1 LKWLLIGNE
10 NSLRRQK
17 ADLSK
22 ILGSFSPPERELIEE
37 NLRLHVL
44 ETIEDCRLDLSDER
58 TRTRLRATIEEHQP
72 GAVILDPFSNFVEGD
87 ENQAKD
93 QRATLNDI
101 YRIVQGVVLDCAI
114 VILHHA
120 RTGAGNIAQGVGN
133 YTAGNYMRGSKALLG
148 DVRCAINLMP
158 GDNED
163 FTKLVISCG
172 KANDCEAFAT
182 RGLVFNPENF
192 RYDVDPDFNLED
204 WINDVEGKRGNK
216 ACSIADVVEAVR
228 AGKHKRKEIVEHVND
243 LTGASEST
251 IRRRIK
257 DACEADKIQPT
268 QPRGCYTLK

>member
-1 LKWLLIGNE
+1 
-10 NSLRRQK
+10 
-17 ADLSK
+17 
-22 ILGSFSPPERELIEE
+22 
-37 NLRLHVL
+37 V
-44 ETIEDCRLDLSDER
+44 
-58 TRTRLRATIEEHQP
+58 
-72 GAVILDPFSNFVEGD
+72 
-87 ENQAKD
+87 
-93 QRATLNDI
+93 
-101 YRIVQGVVLDCAI
+101 
-114 VILHHA
+114 
-120 RTGAGNIAQGVGN
+120 
-133 YTAGNYMRGSKALLG
+133 
-148 DVRCAINLMP
+148 INLAP
-158 GDNED
+158 GDAED
-163 FTKLVISCG
+163 RTNLVMSCG